1 VTVGGV
7 QLKDRFVRVKCIPI
21 GIDAN
26 ALDHLRQTN
35 EVKDWIANISSRY
48 SGKHL
53 IVARDRLDAPGGIK
67 QKLLAYEL
75 FLKKYPKWRENVS
88 CRILLAYEQTC

>member
-1 VTVGGV
+1 M
-7 QLKDRFVRVKCIPI
+7 

-53 IVARDRLDAPGGIK
+53 IVARDRLDVPGGIK
-67 QKLLAYEL
+67 QKLLAYDL

-88 CRILLAYEQTC
+88 VHILYDLRVDVLIDTGCSHPDSVSI